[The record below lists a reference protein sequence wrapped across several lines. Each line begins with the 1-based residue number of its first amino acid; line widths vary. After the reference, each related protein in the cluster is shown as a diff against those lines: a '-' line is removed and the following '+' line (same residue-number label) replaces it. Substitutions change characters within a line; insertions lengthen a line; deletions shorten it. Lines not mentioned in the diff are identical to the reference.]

1 MSKTKNVSEV
11 WLKAA
16 ILGSTW
22 ASSEIILGSFLHNLR
37 IPFNGNILTMIGF
50 ILLISASYKWKD
62 RGLFW
67 RSGLI
72 CALMKTI
79 SPSAVIFGPMI
90 AIFMESMLLEIS
102 VRLFGRTIVGFF
114 IGSSMAMSWILVQ
127 KLFNMIIFYGFN
139 IVDIYKNLM
148 GFAEK
153 QLHSKFDL
161 VWMPVLLLLAI
172 YLLFGIVAVFFG
184 VKIGKS
190 LNKNEGNID
199 FGIKSQN
206 FDFLPKKSENFPY
219 SIYWLVINFIL
230 LIGMLIL
237 INFTPLIV
245 WAIATLIVVF
255 LWITR
260 YKRAMRQM
268 MKPSFWIFFVI
279 ITMFSALSITLIQ
292 GNEDKWIS
300 GILIGLQ
307 MNFRA
312 AVVILGFSVIGT
324 ELYNPAI
331 RNFFAKTSM
340 KQLPI
345 ALEFAF
351 ESLPQVIN
359 SLPDVKSF
367 FKSPD
372 KVAKFLIFQ
381 AEIRFQ
387 QLTLNEQIER
397 QFFIITGNIASG
409 KTTFLMQLSEKLRDL
424 NINIGGFY
432 SPRIMDGNTTMGY
445 DLVHVTDIKRIEF
458 LRESDKSNIAEI
470 GKFIIDENS
479 VLQATSWIK
488 EDIENECKIII
499 IDEVGKLEFDEKG
512 WYNAIQILLSSNIK
526 NQIWVVRNSFVDQAV
541 KKWNLKNAVIIDV
554 ENQTVDDFVQYL
566 IGMAG

>member
-50 ILLISASYKWKD
+50 ILLISASYKWSDK
-62 RGLFW
+62 GLFW

-72 CALMKTI
+72 CASMKTI

-90 AIFMESMLLEIS
+90 AIFMESLLLEIS
-102 VRLFGRTIVGFF
+102 VRLLGRTIIGFF
-114 IGSSMAMSWILVQ
+114 VGSSLAMSWILFHKV
-127 KLFNMIIFYGFN
+127 FNMIIFYGFD
-139 IVDIYKNLM
+139 IVEIYKSLM

-153 QLHSKFDL
+153 QLHSRFDL

-172 YLLFGIVAVFFG
+172 YLLFGIVAVVFG
-184 VKIGKS
+184 VKIGRS
-190 LNKNEGNID
+190 LKKNDANIY
-199 FGIKSQN
+199 FEIKSQN

-219 SIYWLVINFIL
+219 SILWLGINFVF
-230 LIGMLIL
+230 LIGMLLL
-237 INFTPLIV
+237 INFTPIYL
-245 WAIATLIVVF
+245 WAITTLIIVF

-292 GNEDKWIS
+292 GNEDKWIK
-300 GILIGLQ
+300 GLMIGLQ
-307 MNFRA
+307 INFRA
-312 AVVILGFSVIGT
+312 AIVILGFSVIGT
-324 ELYNPAI
+324 ELYNPKI
-331 RNFFAKTSM
+331 RIFCAKTSM

-345 ALEFAF
+345 ALELAF

-367 FKSPD
+367 FKNPD
-372 KVAKFLIFQ
+372 KVAKFLFFQ
-381 AEIRFQ
+381 SESRFQ
-387 QLTLNEQIER
+387 QLTAQDQFEKQI
-397 QFFIITGNIASG
+397 FIITGNIASG
-409 KTTFLMQLSEKLRDL
+409 KTTFLVQLNEKLREL
-424 NINIGGFY
+424 NIKTGGFY
-432 SPRIMDGNTTMGY
+432 SPRIMDDDLTIGY
-445 DLVHVTDIKRIEF
+445 DLVHVTDNERIEF
-458 LRESDKSNIAEI
+458 LRNDGDSNNAEI
-470 GKFIIDENS
+470 GRFTIDEKS
-479 VLQATSWIK
+479 VLRATQWIK
-488 EDIENECKIII
+488 EDIENDWKIII
-499 IDEVGKLEFDEKG
+499 IDEVGKLELDEKG
-512 WYNAIQILLSSNIK
+512 WYDAIDILLSSNIK
-526 NQIWVVRNSFVDQAV
+526 NQIWAVRNSFVDQGI

-554 ENQTVDDFVQYL
+554 ENQTVDDIVEYFL
-566 IGMAG
+566 E

>member
-1 MSKTKNVSEV
+1 MIKNKNINEV

-72 CALMKTI
+72 CALMKTL

-102 VRLFGRTIVGFF
+102 VRLLGRTIFGFF
-114 IGSSMAMSWILVQ
+114 IGSSLAMSWILVQ
-127 KLFNMIIFYGFN
+127 KVFNMIIFYGFD
-139 IVDIYKNLM
+139 IVEIYKNMM

-153 QLHSKFDL
+153 QLNSRFDL
-161 VWMPVLLLLAI
+161 VWMPILILLAVYI
-172 YLLFGIVAVFFG
+172 LFGFVAVFFG
-184 VKIGKS
+184 VKIGRS
-190 LNKNEGNID
+190 LKNNYETIE
-199 FGIKSQN
+199 FGHKNQT
-206 FDFLPKKSENFPY
+206 FDFLPKKSENFQY
-219 SIYWLVINFIL
+219 SIFWLIFNFIL
-230 LIGMLIL
+230 LIGMLLL
-237 INFTPLIV
+237 INFAEIYI
-245 WAIATLIVVF
+245 WSIATPVIVL

-292 GNEDKWIS
+292 GNEDKWIK
-300 GILIGLQ
+300 GLLIGLQ

-312 AVVILGFSVIGT
+312 AIVILGFSVIGT
-324 ELYNPAI
+324 ELYNPKI
-331 RNFFAKTSM
+331 RNFFARTSV

-345 ALEFAF
+345 ALELAF

-367 FKSPD
+367 FKNPD
-372 KVAKFLIFQ
+372 KVVKFLIFQ
-381 AEIRFQ
+381 AENRFL
-387 QLTLNEQIER
+387 QLSDQEKSEKQY
-397 QFFIITGNIASG
+397 FIITGNIASG
-409 KTTFLMQLSEKLRDL
+409 KTTFLMQLSERLKEL
-424 NINIGGFY
+424 NIKTGGFY
-432 SPRIMDGNTTMGY
+432 SPRIIQDNETVGY
-445 DLVHVTDIKRIEF
+445 DLVHVMDNERIEF
-458 LRESDKSNIAEI
+458 LKNVDESNINEI
-470 GKFIIDENS
+470 GKYKIDKNS
-479 VLQATSWIK
+479 IFHATSWIK
-488 EDIENECKIII
+488 DDIENDCQVIF
-499 IDEVGKLEFDEKG
+499 IDEVGKLELDGKAWNDIIE
-512 WYNAIQILLSSNIK
+512 ILISSNIK
-526 NQIWVVRNSFVDQAV
+526 NQIWSVRKSFIDQV
-541 KKWNLKNAVIIDV
+541 IDKWNLKNALIIDI
-554 ENQTVDDFVQYL
+554 EIQMFDDIVQYL
-566 IGMAG
+566 TTKI